1 MSSPPS
7 ATLPRFAFLTPR
19 TLPPASKI
27 EGRVAVL
34 DVAFASEGGGASFEK
49 TTLPFI
55 KGLGGRLAAWVDHH
69 DHDRHVD
76 YKDDPRFVLTT
87 KAEHGACPELVTPE
101 VVRAAGPVDTVAMH
115 LDLDGI
121 YSGAKWVLGGV
132 EPYEG
137 ADADARAVDT
147 RRGEPGPI
155 ATRIDRALRARFR
168 DETLKHRVIQYLV
181 ARAKAPV
188 LWGEIEEAA
197 REIDPLLDEAK
208 RLAEQLP
215 DHRRLRLRRGG
226 RAAVRQDGALAHRA
240 GAGAGGGGSRL
251 GIAGDRRRLR
261 VGPRLREDVRPRRR
275 DADPGDDPRGAP
287 PRSDGEARRR
297 GRRPG
302 AAAGRR
308 GVSSGMA
315 TRRKP
320 QESGTHAALAA
331 RVLSAAGGLRAGLAS
346 EGPLPSRRDVR
357 ALVEELLEVLFPESH
372 RLGTD
377 GGSLQDH
384 VAATIGSLEAHLE
397 TAIFL
402 GLHRLCGGK
411 DRGGAR
417 CAKRARATTA
427 RLLEALP
434 DIRASL
440 AKDLLAAFECDPAAS
455 GVDEIVACYPGLYAI
470 AIYRV
475 AHHLRNDGAQ
485 VVPRMLTEYAHSR
498 TGIDIHPGATI
509 GESFFI
515 DHGTG
520 IVVGETCRIGDRV
533 RIYQGVTLGA
543 LSVRDRSK
551 TDGSG
556 PGKQRHPTIEDDVTI
571 YANAT
576 ILGGNTVIGRGATV
590 GGNAWIT
597 YSVPPGIRVGV
608 GT

>member
-155 ATRIDRALRARFR
+155 GNRIDRALRARFR

-208 RLAEQLP
+208 RLAQSYQIIDGFAYVEA
-215 DHRRLRLRRGG
+215 GG
-226 RAAVRQDGALAHRA
+226 RPYDKTELLLIGQERAPVAVVRDSGSLAIAADFESGLDFVKMFEL
-240 GAGAGGGGSRL
+240 GGGMPT
-251 GIAGDRRRLR
+251 R
-261 VGPRLREDVRPRRR
+261 VTIP
-275 DADPGDDPRGAP
+275 
-287 PRSDGEARRR
+287 EARR
-297 GRRPG
+297 PEVMSKL
-302 AAAGRR
+302 AAA
-308 GVSSGMA
+308 V
-315 TRRKP
+315 
-320 QESGTHAALAA
+320 AA
-331 RVLSAAGGLRAGLAS
+331 R
-346 EGPLPSRRDVR
+346 
-357 ALVEELLEVLFPESH
+357 
-372 RLGTD
+372 
-377 GGSLQDH
+377 
-384 VAATIGSLEAHLE
+384 
-397 TAIFL
+397 
-402 GLHRLCGGK
+402 
-411 DRGGAR
+411 AR
-417 CAKRARATTA
+417 
-427 RLLEALP
+427 
-434 DIRASL
+434 
-440 AKDLLAAFECDPAAS
+440 
-455 GVDEIVACYPGLYAI
+455 
-470 AIYRV
+470 
-475 AHHLRNDGAQ
+475 
-485 VVPRMLTEYAHSR
+485 
-498 TGIDIHPGATI
+498 
-509 GESFFI
+509 
-515 DHGTG
+515 
-520 IVVGETCRIGDRV
+520 
-533 RIYQGVTLGA
+533 
-543 LSVRDRSK
+543 
-551 TDGSG
+551 
-556 PGKQRHPTIEDDVTI
+556 
-571 YANAT
+571 
-576 ILGGNTVIGRGATV
+576 
-590 GGNAWIT
+590 
-597 YSVPPGIRVGV
+597 PPGGV
-608 GT
+608 V